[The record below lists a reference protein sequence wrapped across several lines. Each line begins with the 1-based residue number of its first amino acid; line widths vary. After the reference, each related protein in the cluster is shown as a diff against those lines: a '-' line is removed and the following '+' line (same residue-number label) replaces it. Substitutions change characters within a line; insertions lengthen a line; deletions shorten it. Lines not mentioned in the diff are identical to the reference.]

1 MRSVAIILVMLFA
14 TGCVVNLEPVFEPVV
29 DTSVINGTVPLDVE
43 SKRDLVDGV
52 YEVDTAASTARRFG
66 TIMSARLAPNGQVN
80 LYATQGVTYFTL
92 EGGTRNDSAIFTGK
106 WRGVQG
112 PAAGAA
118 TFVVLPVEGGEDL
131 AGGGTSKDLVLR
143 GRIRTGN
150 SEWQTLVLRRTAKLN
165 DDVKN
170 FQIIAHRG
178 GGRNSERLGV
188 SENSLP
194 MLRLAPQLGATAVE
208 IDVVATKDGV
218 PIVFHDPTFT
228 PRTVQGSYI
237 IGNVTNYTLDQL
249 RRHARLLNGEVIPT
263 LEEALDVI
271 IQETDLS
278 MVWLDVKDASITDK
292 ILEIQRDRVAL
303 AEALDRD
310 VRFLFGIPD
319 TDVLNRYRS
328 SPLRGQVETL
338 CELSP
343 DITSEIDASI
353 WAPRFTAGIQRG
365 SAERMHDEGRDVFVW
380 TLDDPAFIE
389 QFLAERYKGKPLYT
403 GILTNY
409 PTLVASRFY
418 TIKVKP

>member
-1 MRSVAIILVMLFA
+1 MRTILTILILLFA
-14 TGCVVNLEPVFEPVV
+14 AGCVANLEPVFEPVV
-29 DTSVINGTVPLDVE
+29 DTSVINGTTPLDVT
-43 SKRDLVDGV
+43 SKRELIDGV
-52 YEVDTAASTARRFG
+52 YEVDTAASTMTRFG
-66 TIMSARLAPNGQVN
+66 TIMSARLASNGQVN
-80 LYATQGVTYFTL
+80 LYATRGVTYFTL
-92 EGGTRNDSAIFTGK
+92 DGGTRNDSAIFTGR

-118 TFVVLPVEGGEDL
+118 TFVVLPSEGGEEL
-131 AGGGTSKDLVLR
+131 AGGGTKNDLVLR
-143 GRIRTGN
+143 GQVRTGN
-150 SEWQTLVLRRTAKLN
+150 GAPQTLVLRRIAKLN

-170 FQIIAHRG
+170 FEIIAHRG

-194 MLRLAPQLGATAVE
+194 MIRLDQQLGSTAVE
-208 IDVVATKDGV
+208 IDVLATADGV
-218 PIVFHDPTFT
+218 PVVFHDPTFT
-228 PRTVQGSYI
+228 PRTIQGSYI
-237 IGNVTNYTLDQL
+237 IGDVTNYTFDQL
-249 RRHARLLNGEVIPT
+249 RRHARLLYGEVIPT

-278 MVWLDVKDASITDK
+278 MVWLDVKDATITDK
-292 ILEIQRDRVAL
+292 ILEIQRDRVAV
-303 AEALDRD
+303 AGALGRD

-319 TDVLNRYRS
+319 SDVLNRYRN

-343 DITSEIDASI
+343 DIASEIDAAV

-389 QFLAERYKGKPLYT
+389 QFLTERYKGKPLYT